1 MVMKK
6 SVYCY
11 RHIYLLFSANEYLEQ
26 SAFGYELRLISIVV
40 IFFEGALQ
48 LRCDNNNH
56 ITVVAQNM
64 TF

>member
-1 MVMKK
+1 MKM

-40 IFFEGALQ
+40 IFFAGTVQ
-48 LRCDNNNH
+48 LRYDNNNH
-56 ITVVAQNM
+56 VPVVTQNK